1 MTCDLQYKYK
11 SMSEEIKDI
20 DLSGKKESNRLTV
33 YGSKR
38 RFNLCKSFDQNFKKY
53 FIKEF
58 ALKNVNLL
66 ANVNHKI
73 DMELEKLEFEDR
85 SEDLEPG
92 QVSRQVCKDF
102 YSVLKKL

>member
-1 MTCDLQYKYK
+1 
-11 SMSEEIKDI
+11 MSEEIKNI

-33 YGSKR
+33 YGSKKR
-38 RFNLCKSFDQNFKKY
+38 HNLCKSFDQNFKKY

-58 ALKNVNLL
+58 PLPENNVNLL

-92 QVSRQVCKDF
+92 QVSKQVCEKF
-102 YSVLKKL
+102 HSVLKKL